1 MHLTWWWILLS
12 LMSGY
17 CVKNSDGIS
26 TIDIIRNAII
36 KSCEQLNI
44 EKERINELNEQNDKA
59 RSSLKSLVE
68 FITEIGTTS
77 SDIGCRMGDLNTSLT
92 QINACIKEIQKIA
105 NQTNLIAI
113 NSAIEAA
120 RVGDAGR
127 VLALFRKRK
136 TCPKMLNTVR
146 KASVR

>member
-1 MHLTWWWILLS
+1 MGL
-12 LMSGY
+12 
-17 CVKNSDGIS
+17 S

-120 RVGDAGR
+120 RVGMPGV
-127 VLALFRKRK
+127 VLALFRKR
-136 TCPKMLNTVR
+136 
-146 KASVR
+146 

>member
-1 MHLTWWWILLS
+1 MRHWNNNVVKIPPPAESGANASDVVVDTLS

-113 NSAIEAA
+113 NPRSRPRA
-120 RVGDAGR
+120 
-127 VLALFRKRK
+127 
-136 TCPKMLNTVR
+136 
-146 KASVR
+146 